1 MDSLPAELILHIA
14 SCKYTAA
21 LGATSLNGSIV
32 LEAQDI
38 VRLHLVSKRLL
49 KITRDNELWRE
60 QCFDNSY
67 SEAARRIHD
76 FQPAALYLG
85 PDRQVP
91 EIQRRAATLPST
103 GNGHIPAVEVREEK
117 AAAPESSATSQ
128 ELERTR
134 ALANWVPS
142 YNGENVDWYGE
153 YIARHA
159 SISMS
164 WLQQPKITD
173 HDLGDIQEIRGMGL
187 HHDSNGSRVVAP
199 LDDGSVCLW
208 EIGYKPEDDNSDRFR
223 RGAIIARSKP
233 GLLSV
238 SGTNEDSEQNFQTYK
253 TRLTS
258 TGVVECVSVDNVR
271 NKAYFA
277 AQRGL
282 NEVDL
287 NTLQVSRHEKYP
299 FSISALSEVTYPTP
313 LTVGTTL
320 SLHLHDPRRSS
331 NACWSDANCEDR
343 VDTVAKFPAAPHV
356 KNDFYRLLA
365 GDVPS
370 EYAPL
375 FKAGPL
381 SIHHLFPPGHNTAG
395 SGQIYVA
402 GRFPSLLV
410 YDRRKFPKLQRTMHS
425 GARLCSLTSLPYC
438 FETRED
444 NYNRRSQSSVED
456 PQEPRILSGSTLVAC
471 GEYNGKGSLEMY
483 GLPSETSSSPTH
495 ICQQTTF
502 KNRVNASRTKLLSIA
517 RHGTRLVV
525 SDGDGQLRWIER
537 DGTSLVRRWN
547 INQYQPA
554 ELSGIFNRSVV
565 EAGSGDVA
573 RKLLSTNAHAS
584 GHHID
589 RDELLLWTGEK
600 IGVLAFK
607 SKPQFGMKEW
617 EERVESAE
625 EEAKRHEERMYRHTM
640 RRALERQADEVRFV
654 KGLGTRFR
662 MR

>member
-1 MDSLPAELILHIA
+1 M
-14 SCKYTAA
+14 
-21 LGATSLNGSIV
+21 
-32 LEAQDI
+32 
-38 VRLHLVSKRLL
+38 HLASKRLL

-76 FQPAALYLG
+76 SQSAIPHPV
-85 PDRQVP
+85 PDRQVF
-91 EIQRRAATLPST
+91 EIQRRAAALSST
-103 GNGHIPAVEVREEK
+103 GNSPGNSPGNPIDEVRDK
-117 AAAPESSATSQ
+117 KDTQPGSSTRNYQ
-128 ELERTR
+128 LERTR
-134 ALANWVPS
+134 ALANWDPLYV
-142 YNGENVDWYGE
+142 GENVDWYGE

-159 SISMS
+159 HISMS
-164 WLQQPKITD
+164 WLQQPKITEY
-173 HDLGDIQEIRGMGL
+173 DLGDIQEIRGMGL
-187 HHDSNGSRVVAP
+187 HHDSNGSKVVAP
-199 LDDGSVCLW
+199 LDDGSICLW
-208 EIGYKPEDDNSDRFR
+208 EIGYKPENGNSDNFR
-223 RGAIIARSKP
+223 RGAIVARSKP

-238 SGTNEDSEQNFQTYK
+238 SGINDDSGQDHQTSK
-253 TRLTS
+253 TKLTS

-287 NTLQVSRHEKYP
+287 NTLQISRHEKYP
-299 FSISALSEVTYPTP
+299 FSISALSEVAYPTP

-343 VDTVAKFPAAPHV
+343 VDTVAKFPAAPHL
-356 KNDFYRLLA
+356 KNDFYRLLV
-365 GDVPS
+365 GDIPS
-370 EYAPL
+370 EYAAL
-375 FKAGPL
+375 FHPGPL
-381 SIHHLFPPGHNTAG
+381 AIHHLFPPGHNTTSA
-395 SGQIYVA
+395 GQIYVA

-410 YDRRKFPKLQRTMHS
+410 YDRRNFPKLQRTIHS

-444 NYNRRSQSSVED
+444 NRTRRIQSSVED
-456 PQEPRILSGSTLVAC
+456 PQEPRILPGSTLVAC

-483 GLPSETSSSPTH
+483 GLPLEECPTSKH
-495 ICQQTTF
+495 IYQQTTY

-554 ELSGIFNRSVV
+554 ELSGIFNHSVV
-565 EAGSGDVA
+565 EAGSSDVA
-573 RKLLSTNAHAS
+573 RKLLPTNANAS
-584 GHHID
+584 GQPVD

-607 SKPQFGMKEW
+607 SKPQFGAQDW

-625 EEAKRHEERMYRHTM
+625 EEAKRREERMYGQTM
-640 RRALERQADEVRFV
+640 RRALERQANEVRFV
-654 KGLGTRFR
+654 KGLGTGFR